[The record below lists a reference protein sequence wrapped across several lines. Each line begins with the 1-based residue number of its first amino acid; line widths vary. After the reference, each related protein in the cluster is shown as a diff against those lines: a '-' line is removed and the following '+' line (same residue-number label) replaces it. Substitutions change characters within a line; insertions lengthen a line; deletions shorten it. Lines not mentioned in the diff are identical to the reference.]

1 MDAISYLRKKSDANR
16 MISLDDKTIDV
27 AFRIIAENIDDV
39 LTFDGIDLAKIIEK
53 GKVFG

>member
-1 MDAISYLRKKSDANR
+1 MDTIDYLRRGPDTNR
-16 MISLDDKTIDV
+16 MISLDDKTIDM